1 MNTKMRIAF
10 SAGTA
15 LECHAAEVQAAPSES
30 ARGS

>member
-15 LECHAAEVQAAPSES
+15 LECYAAGVQTTPSEG
-30 ARGS
+30 A